1 MRDLDTGYTSLKGFL
16 KIFKFKL
23 GFFLYPYDLLQEKE
37 YRQEECLKIYILLFF
52 LILYFRILE
61 MSRLIFVLM
70 EEALACVGAQLL
82 EAPESLVQLCSLS
95 TGKQSQWHWG
105 VPWWPVPH

>member
-1 MRDLDTGYTSLKGFL
+1 MRDLDTGYTSLKGFF

-23 GFFLYPYDLLQEKE
+23 GFFLHPYDLLQEKE

-52 LILYFRILE
+52 LTLHFRILE
-61 MSRLIFVLM
+61 MSRLIFAVM

-82 EAPESLVQLCSLS
+82 EAPESSV
-95 TGKQSQWHWG
+95 
-105 VPWWPVPH
+105 